1 MKKTLQAL
9 LFLLLLAPFIAQSQ
23 KLNRPKIVVGI
34 VVDQMRWDFLY
45 RYYDRYGTT
54 GFKRLVTQGFTAE
67 NCFIPYTP
75 TYTAAGHASIYTG
88 SVPAI
93 NGIIGNNWYIRQTG
107 KGMYCTDDSTVSAIG
122 SDSEEGKMSPRNMWT
137 NTITDELRLATN
149 FQNKTIG
156 ISLKDRGAILPAGH
170 SANAAYWFDNKSGGF
185 ISSTYYMDKYPE
197 WVNQF
202 NDKKLPDSYLQKD
215 WQTLYPINTYTLSS
229 SDNKAYE
236 GGIKDEGK
244 VFPHITSKLNGENRF
259 ESFKQ
264 TPYGNNIIIDMAKA
278 AIEGEKLGARGIT
291 DFLAVSFSS
300 PDYIGHSFGP
310 NSIEIEDTYLRLDK
324 DLGAFLSYL
333 DGKFGANQYL
343 VFLSADHGVAHVPG
357 FANENK
363 LPGGTY
369 SLKSTIEDLNKK
381 MLEKYGSDKIIEKSM
396 NYQIYLNRTIIEQK
410 KLDKNE
416 VEQWLIH
423 ELVKLP
429 YVTEVISTSQV
440 STAAYPARVKMM
452 VNNGYNTQLSGDL
465 QIFVRPQYFEGGKTG
480 TTHGSWN
487 PYDAHIPCVFF
498 GWNIKP
504 GKTHR
509 EVYMT
514 DIAPTLA
521 GLLKIQMP
529 NGCVGTVI
537 TEAIK

>member
-1 MKKTLQAL
+1 MKKTFQAL
-9 LFLLLLAPFIAQSQ
+9 LFLLLSAPFIVQSQ

-122 SDSEEGKMSPRNMWT
+122 SDSEEGKMSPRNLWT

-202 NDKKLPDSYLQKD
+202 NNKKLPDSYLQKN
-215 WQTLYPINTYTLSS
+215 WNTLYPISSYTLSS

-244 VFPHITSKLNGENRF
+244 VFPHMTSRLTGENRF

-278 AIEGEKLGARGIT
+278 AIEGEQLGTRGIT

-324 DLGAFLSYL
+324 DLGTFLTYL
-333 DGKFGANQYL
+333 DSKFGANQYL

-369 SLKSTIEDLNKK
+369 SLKSTVDDLNKK

-410 KLDKNE
+410 KLDKSE

-440 STAAYPARVKMM
+440 STAAYPARIKMM